1 MPVSVTENE
10 LLEALSRAQRADPDG
25 QTVTEM
31 VEATG
36 VGRRKVLDALRV
48 IQKEGR
54 LQVRQ
59 AHRLGING
67 RAQPVPV
74 YTILPKKAKR

>member
-1 MPVSVTENE
+1 MAPSITANE
-10 LLEALSRAQRADPDG
+10 LLEALASAQREQPDG

-31 VEATG
+31 AEATG
-36 VGRRKVLDALRV
+36 VNRRKVLDALRV

-59 AHRLGING
+59 AHRIGING

-74 YTILPKKAKR
+74 YTILPRKKR

>member
-1 MPVSVTENE
+1 VSISVTESE
-10 LLEALSRAQRADPDG
+10 LLDALASAQRVQPDG

-31 VEATG
+31 ADATG
-36 VGRRKVLDALRV
+36 VDRRKVLNALRV
-48 IQKEGR
+48 IHKEGR

-74 YTILPKKAKR
+74 YTILPKKKK

>member
-1 MPVSVTENE
+1 MAISVTESE
-10 LLEALSRAQRADPDG
+10 LLEALTSAQRAGPDG
-25 QTVTEM
+25 QTATELA
-31 VEATG
+31 EATG
-36 VGRRKVLDALRV
+36 VGRRRVLDALRAF
-48 IQKEGR
+48 QKEGR

-74 YTILPKKAKR
+74 YTILPKKKR